1 MLPFCSRTWQK
12 FVPMNINIYRRN
24 LPHWRLEG
32 ATYFITWRLQRNQP
46 PLRPEERT
54 LVQTA
59 ILHFDGVRYD
69 ISAFVVMDDHIH
81 VLLKPEPGWELKSIT
96 HSWKSFTANQIQRK
110 YHRKGGIWQKECF
123 DRIIRNEKEYLKQ
136 GNYILGNPFVR
147 WPELEEYSW
156 VGIGR

>member
-1 MLPFCSRTWQK
+1 M
-12 FVPMNINIYRRN
+12 
-24 LPHWRLEG
+24 PHWRLEG

-110 YHRKGGIWQKECF
+110 HNRKGGIWQKECF